1 MKEICIIAAA
11 AENNALGKNNQL
23 LWHLPD
29 DFKFF
34 KDSTTG
40 HPLVMGRKTFESLPQ
55 ALPNRTHY
63 IISRNDQYRVSHPDC
78 IVVKSLKEAFNQ
90 LKGVNKIFVAGGGE
104 IYKQALPLA
113 NKIALTRVHHSF
125 EADTFFPELNESD
138 WKLVESDYHPKD
150 TKHAFDFTFEIYERR

>member
-11 AENNALGKNNQL
+11 AENNALGKNNKL

-63 IISRNDQYRVSHPDC
+63 IISRNDQYQVSHPDC
-78 IVVKSLKEAFNQ
+78 IVVKSLEEAFVQ
-90 LKGVNKIFVAGGGE
+90 LEGINKIFIAGGGE
-104 IYKQALPLA
+104 IYKQALPLV
-113 NKIALTRVHHSF
+113 NKIALTRVHQSF
-125 EADTFFPELNESD
+125 EADTFFPDIDERD
-138 WKLVESDYHPKD
+138 WKLIKSDYHPKD
-150 TKHAFDFTFEIYERR
+150 EKHAFDFTFEIYERK